1 MSDKAGDARRQALLG
16 HLRRVGREDV
26 SDLAAR
32 LGASAETVRRDLRVL
47 ERHGLVIRTH
57 GGAFPAEGARYE
69 ASLELRARH
78 RVAEKRRIACAAV
91 AQVMEAETIYIDDGF
106 TSQLVA
112 EELPTLNRPFTVVTA
127 SLRAARTLAEAEGV
141 SVLQLGGRV
150 RERTMGTVDHWAIE
164 MLSDMVIDLA
174 ILSASGIS
182 LDRGLTTPDP
192 ALQALKRR
200 VVQVSQRRI
209 GVGISTKF
217 GVRSFCRFAGLADVK
232 TLITDSGLRTYDV
245 RQYSEQGPEV
255 LRV

>member
-1 MSDKAGDARRQALLG
+1 MADKAGDERRRRLLE

-26 SDLAAR
+26 NDLAAR
-32 LGASAETVRRDLRVL
+32 LRTSAETVRRDLTVL

-78 RVAEKRRIACAAV
+78 RVAEKRRIASSAVLHVVDAA
-91 AQVMEAETIYIDDGF
+91 TIYVDEGF

-112 EELPTLNRPFTVVTA
+112 EELLTLNRAFTVVTA
-127 SLRAARTLAEAEGV
+127 SLHAARTLAEAEAV
-141 SVLQLGGRV
+141 SVIQLGGRV
-150 RERTMGTVDHWAIE
+150 RQQTMGTVDHWAID

-174 ILSASGIS
+174 ILSASGIC

-209 GVGISTKF
+209 FVGISTKF
-217 GVRSFCRFAGLADVK
+217 GVRSFCRFAGIADFEA
-232 TLITDSGLRTYDV
+232 LITDSGLTAYDA
-245 RQYSEQGPEV
+245 RRYSEQGPEV
-255 LRV
+255 LRT